1 MMKKYLLA
9 AACALSLTAPAA
21 YAASETTQTF
31 ETGLIP
37 SPHIFLPEGG
47 VKGAVMLIS
56 DAAGWGDNEKA
67 EADKLVAEGSVVI
80 GVDFPSYID
89 ALRKY
94 DVSEN
99 DGCVYLVS
107 DIESLS
113 QQVQRAAGNSP
124 YHLPIIAGVGEGG
137 ALALAIAAQTPDA
150 TIGQT
155 LAIDPLAGIP
165 LTQELCTPA
174 KKQTVGDRMIYG
186 LSDIALPNP
195 VIAAFTAA
203 ASKDGRAHVDEL
215 KKAHSD
221 IDIRDASDDAQTTLS
236 DTLDELVAASAAADN
251 PLGLPLT
258 ILDAKPAFD
267 TMAVIYSGDGGWRD
281 IDKEVGAALQKQGIP
296 VVGIDS
302 LHYFWSERKPQETA
316 DDLGR
321 IIELYRKQWQVK
333 HVLLV
338 GYSFGAD
345 VVPAAFTK
353 LKAAPKSAVAQISL
367 LSLSHEVDYQISV
380 MGWLGAKTEGAGG
393 DPVNDLKTVDP
404 KLVQCIYGK
413 EDDDEVACPDLKD
426 SGVQVIALAGDHHF
440 DENYELL
447 TKTIVDGL
455 KSRLQD

>member
-1 MMKKYLLA
+1 MMKRYILA
-9 AACALSLTAPAA
+9 AICALSLAVPAA
-21 YAASETTQTF
+21 RAASETTQSF
-31 ETGLIP
+31 ESGLIP
-37 SPHIFLPEGG
+37 APHIFLPQGD

-56 DAAGWGDNEKA
+56 DAAGWGDREKT
-67 EADKLVAEGSVVI
+67 EADRLVGQGSVVI
-80 GVDFPSYID
+80 GIDFPSYMD
-89 ALRKY
+89 ALRQY
-94 DVSEN
+94 DVSQN
-99 DGCVYLVS
+99 DGCIYLVS

-113 QQVQRAAGNSP
+113 QQVQRAAGNSA
-124 YHLPIIAGVGEGG
+124 YHLPIIAGIGEGG

-155 LAIDPLAGIP
+155 LAVDPLAGIP
-165 LTQELCTPA
+165 LTKELCTPA

-186 LSDIALPNP
+186 LSDISLPDP
-195 VIAAFTAA
+195 VIAAFTPAA
-203 ASKDGRAHVDEL
+203 GAQGRAHVEEL
-215 KKAHSD
+215 KKAHSG
-221 IDIRDASDDAQTTLS
+221 IDIRMSEDDAQTTLS
-236 DTLDELVAASAAADN
+236 DILDELIAASANADN

-267 TMAVIYSGDGGWRD
+267 TMAVIFSGDGGWRD
-281 IDKEVGAALQKQGIP
+281 IDKEVGASLQKQGIP

-345 VVPAAFTK
+345 VVPAAFSR
-353 LKAAPKSAVAQISL
+353 LKPAPKGAVAQMSL
-367 LSLSHEVDYQISV
+367 LSLSHAVDYQISV
-380 MGWLGAKTEGAGG
+380 MGWLGQKTEGAGG
-393 DPVNDLKTVDP
+393 DPVDDLKKVDP
-404 KLVQCIYGK
+404 KIVQCIYGK
-413 EDDDEVACPDLKD
+413 EDDDEVACPDLKGT
-426 SGVQVIALAGDHHF
+426 GVDVIALPGDHHF

-447 TKTIVDGL
+447 SKTIIDGL